1 MIMLPFELGSFSL
14 DLFIDTLNGIPV
26 GDLCDSGGTYTWN
39 RPPALPVGAGDR
51 YEVAFSGCKSDPSGD
66 DPSTYNGTIALTV
79 EAVAG
84 DITGDDY
91 DIRVN
96 IDPVDLVFTDDV
108 GDGFIDGGMVYSRI
122 STGGNFAER
131 VDTDGKN
138 LSFEEDS
145 GSETLTQMDVNATR
159 GRNGNFSI
167 GNSGQYAIVDTGLI
181 IGPLTVTVQTAI
193 SGTDGDEPEQGKLKV
208 AAQDGSYLTMSLS
221 DGDLTVDVD
230 TDNDGEV
237 DGTFS
242 AEWMDLD

>member
-1 MIMLPFELGSFSL
+1 
-14 DLFIDTLNGIPV
+14 
-26 GDLCDSGGTYTWN
+26 
-39 RPPALPVGAGDR
+39 
-51 YEVAFSGCKSDPSGD
+51 
-66 DPSTYNGTIALTV
+66 V
-79 EAVAG
+79 ESVAG

-122 STGGNFAER
+122 SKGGNVAER

-167 GNSGQYAIVDTGLI
+167 GNSGQYAIVDTDLI
-181 IGPLTVTVQTAI
+181 TGPLTVTFQTAI
-193 SGTDGDEPEQGKLKV
+193 SGTDGDEPEQGKLNV

-230 TDNDGEV
+230 TDKDGEV